1 MAEWLVHLQRLIDQG
16 GIVMLALMLLSIILW
31 ALIIERFWFI
41 HWDYPKQQLGILQ
54 QWLARKEYTSWAARS
69 IRQRYLSECDGLLQQ
84 RQSTIRNLIALCPLL
99 GLLGTV
105 TGMISVFD
113 AISMTGNSDAKA
125 MASGIYRATLPTMAG
140 LVLALSALYFS
151 HRLVQKSKL
160 LTERLAAQLS
170 ATEVTR

>member
-1 MAEWLVHLQRLIDQG
+1 MAEWLVHLQRLIEQG
-16 GIVMLALMLLSIILW
+16 GMVMSALMLLSIILW

-41 HWDYPKQQLGILQ
+41 HWDYPKQQLAILK
-54 QWLARKEYTSWAARS
+54 QWLARQEYTSWAAHS
-69 IRQRYLSECDGLLQQ
+69 IRQQYLSECDGLLQQ

-105 TGMISVFD
+105 TGMITVFD
-113 AISMTGNSDAKA
+113 AISLTGNSDAKA
-125 MASGIYRATLPTMAG
+125 MAAGIYRATLPTMAG

-160 LTERLAAQLS
+160 LSERLAAQLS
-170 ATEVTR
+170 APEVIR